1 MGIHAP
7 VGATVRRGTFT
18 GTLTGY
24 ASGPTGTVEYTVEQF
39 GVGRRIT
46 LYWPTITGTSNATSL
61 TMTGL
66 PAALSPTGTIY
77 GSFSSGTVI
86 NNGGV
91 TTEAQWSVN
100 ATTVTFYL
108 GAGSAT
114 GFTSSGTKGLAPGQL
129 SYLVET

>member
-7 VGATVRRGTFT
+7 VGATVTRGTFT

-46 LYWPTITGTSNATSL
+46 LYVPAITGTSNATAL

-66 PAALSPTGTIY
+66 PAALSPTGTVY
-77 GSFSSGTVI
+77 GKFSDGTI
-86 NNGGV
+86 QNNGGF
-91 TTEAQWSVN
+91 AGSGQAWSVN
-100 ATTVTFYL
+100 GTTVTFYS
-108 GAGSAT
+108 GHSAT
-114 GFTSSGTKGLAPGQL
+114 GWTASGTKGTGPLQL